1 MIRIEFS
8 AEEMQALDYERYHHP
23 HPRIQRK
30 MEALWLKSQKLP
42 HKNICKL
49 TNISKHTLCSYLREY
64 KEGGIEKLK
73 VLNFYKPQSALAD
86 HAMTIDSY
94 FRDHPPASVK
104 EARDMIQALTGI
116 QRSLTQVRHFLT
128 ALGMR
133 PRKVGM
139 LPAKGD
145 AQKQEAFKKKSWSRD

>member
-1 MIRIEFS
+1 
-8 AEEMQALDYERYHHP
+8 
-23 HPRIQRK
+23 
-30 MEALWLKSQKLP
+30 
-42 HKNICKL
+42 
-49 TNISKHTLCSYLREY
+49 
-64 KEGGIEKLK
+64 
-73 VLNFYKPQSALAD
+73 
-86 HAMTIDSY
+86 MTIESY

-116 QRSLTQVRHFLT
+116 PRSLTQVRQFLT